1 MPTPKFTVAQI
12 AEACGGRFL
21 GDAKA
26 AAISVTGV
34 SALHEARPETIS
46 WIADAKH
53 AKHLAECPAA
63 AIIGSE
69 ALLAGHPRG
78 IVVANAE
85 VAIADVLD
93 KLDVPAEPPP
103 PGIHPQSIVDKSAT
117 IAPTARIGPF
127 AVVHAGATIGENVV
141 VHEGVSIGRDVKIG
155 VGTVLFDH
163 VVIYDRCQIGDRVI
177 LHAGAVIG
185 ADGFGYFM
193 HDNRL
198 RKLSHI
204 GTVIIEN
211 DVEVGPNTVID
222 RGKFGP
228 TRIGQ
233 GSKIDALVMIGHN
246 VQIGPLCVLAG
257 QAGLSGSVRLG
268 AGVQVGGQVGFS
280 HGITIGNR
288 ARFAAQ
294 SGVISD
300 VPDGETL
307 MGSPAQS
314 SKSELRSVA
323 NVRRLQKLY
332 DEVAELTRRV
342 KELEAAANH
351 R

>member
-1 MPTPKFTVAQI
+1 MAMPHFTVAQI
-12 AEACGGRFL
+12 AEACGGRFV
-21 GDAKA
+21 GDAKQA
-26 AAISVTGV
+26 SAVVTGV
-34 SALHEARPETIS
+34 AALHDSRPDAVS
-46 WIADAKH
+46 WIADTKH
-53 AKHLAECPAA
+53 AKYLAECPAA

-78 IVVANAE
+78 IVVANAD

-93 KLDVPAEPPP
+93 KFEVPAVPPP
-103 PGIHPQSIVDKSAT
+103 PGIHPQAVVDKSAT

-127 AVVHAGATIGENVV
+127 AVVHAGASIGDHAVI
-141 VHEGVSIGRDVKIG
+141 HEGVSIGRDAKIG
-155 VGTVLFDH
+155 AGSVLFDH
-163 VVIYDRCQIGDRVI
+163 VVIYDRCQIGERVI

-193 HDNRL
+193 HNNRL
-198 RKLSHI
+198 RKFSHI

-211 DVEVGPNTVID
+211 DVEVGPNSVVD

-233 GSKIDALVMIGHN
+233 GTKIDALVMIAHN

-257 QAGLSGSVRLG
+257 QAGLSGSVKLG
-268 AGVQVGGQVGFS
+268 AGVAMGGQAGIIP
-280 HGITIGNR
+280 GITIGDR
-288 ARFAAQ
+288 VRIAAQ
-294 SGVISD
+294 SGITKD
-300 VPDGETL
+300 VDAGDAIQGT
-307 MGSPAQS
+307 PAQTI
-314 SKSELRSVA
+314 KTEMR
-323 NVRRLQKLY
+323 NVVLVRKLHKLY

-342 KELEAAANH
+342 KELEAATNH